1 MYLGYQNDKIKFYT
15 EEELDK
21 QLYGL
26 QKSVYTQDEYILSD
40 DMTEYIKKPDNYE
53 EILAQKERDRINALS
68 LTSADVERA
77 LYKDRG
83 IDFDDIIELARH
95 INEQQEQV
103 MLANEE
109 TVDEVNSAE
118 ITDERSTDEPEN
130 TEKEVPNKIDVKALK
145 IELKANNFYRGHP
158 YIEQIGKLLGYTSED
173 LDYLFE
179 NGKLPEK
186 EQIPE

>member
-1 MYLGYQNDKIKFYT
+1 MYLGYQNGRIITYTKTIPDKEIYNLEKI
-15 EEELDK
+15 EETD
-21 QLYGL
+21 
-26 QKSVYTQDEYILSD
+26 DEYVYIEND
-40 DMTEYIKKPDNYE
+40 DCMGGHFYKMTPEVE
-53 EILAQKERDRINALS
+53 EILKQKERARKDRLS

-77 LYKDRG
+77 IYKAKG
-83 IDFDDIIELARH
+83 MDFDDIIELARR

-103 MLANEE
+103 MLTNEE
-109 TVDEVNSAE
+109 TVGEINSVE
-118 ITDERSTDEPEN
+118 TTDETKN
-130 TEKEVPNKIDVKALK
+130 TEKEVPSKIDIKALK

>member
-1 MYLGYQNDKIKFYT
+1 MYLGYQNGIIKLYVEKLENLEFYPNTTWVKT
-15 EEELDK
+15 EE
-21 QLYGL
+21 
-26 QKSVYTQDEYILSD
+26 EYILSD
-40 DMTEYIKKPDNYE
+40 NGEEYIKKPENYE
-53 EILAQKERDRINALS
+53 EVLAQRERGRINSLS
-68 LTSADVERA
+68 LTAADVERA
-77 LYKDRG
+77 LYKDKG

-109 TVDEVNSAE
+109 TVDEINSVE
-118 ITDERSTDEPEN
+118 TTDEIEN
-130 TEKEVPNKIDVKALK
+130 TEKEVPSKIDIKALK